1 MSFQLP
7 QLPYAYNALEPHI
20 SKETLEFHHDKHHAT
35 YVNKLNG
42 LVKGTEQEHKT
53 LEELIKQKP
62 TQAIYNNAAQAWN
75 HAFYWK
81 CMCGCGVKPSEQ
93 LIAKLTAA
101 FGGLEEVKKKFT
113 EKAVGHFGS
122 GWCWLVEHDG
132 KLEIIDTHDAVNPMT
147 NGMKPL
153 LTCDVW
159 EHAYYIDTRNNR
171 AAYLEHWWNVVNWK
185 FVEEQL

>member
-101 FGGLEEVKKKFT
+101 FGGLEEFKKKFT